1 MAPARSVRTPT
12 ALAAAIAIACQALA
26 QGGAQAHGI
35 AGNRLFPG
43 TSAFDDPA
51 VTDELLIEAVRNRHP
66 AEDGNPVNDTSL
78 AWSFMRLLTPDLAIG
93 FDNSVIQ
100 RDRPGFESAAGEG
113 LTHIML
119 KGLLY
124 KSEPHEM
131 LISAG
136 LTWGIGGSGDK
147 AVGAGQGDRLEP
159 ALFFG
164 KGFGDLRGDLSW
176 LRPFAITGA
185 ISAESPL
192 DSHYGAYGQSPG
204 QQTLVPIQVKDRETL
219 HWGFSIQ
226 YSTLYLKEGFGLA
239 APKKEPLNQF
249 VPLVEFAFDSPQGQ
263 KTAGTVN
270 PGLAYV
276 GDVYQV
282 SAEALI
288 PLNREGGSGVGARLQ
303 VLFFVDDIAPSLFG
317 KPLLSQ
323 EPLISTVGKYPG
335 H

>member
-1 MAPARSVRTPT
+1 VRLSILAIIVGAAGT
-12 ALAAAIAIACQALA
+12 AD
-26 QGGAQAHGI
+26 AHAI

-43 TSAFDDPA
+43 TSAFDDPG
-51 VTDELLIEAVRNRHP
+51 TLDELAIETVTNRHP
-66 AEDGNPVNDTSL
+66 AADNNPVDDTSL
-78 AWSFMRLLTPDLAIG
+78 AWSFARLLTPDIAIG
-93 FDNSVIQ
+93 ADNSLIQ
-100 RDRPGFESAAGEG
+100 RGRGGFETVTGQGVSH
-113 LTHIML
+113 LSI

-124 KSEPHEM
+124 ESDPHEI
-131 LISAG
+131 LVSAA
-136 LTWGIGGSGDK
+136 LTWGIGGSGSR
-147 AVGAGQGDRLEP
+147 AVDAGQGNHLEP
-159 ALFFG
+159 GLFFG

-192 DSHYGAYGQSPG
+192 DRNYGAYGLAQG
-204 QQTLVPIQVKDRETL
+204 QQALVPIQVKDRETL

-226 YSTLYLKEGFGLA
+226 YSTLYMNPDFGLS

-249 VPLVEFAFDSPQGQ
+249 IPLIEFAFDSPLGQ
-263 KTAGTVN
+263 RSAGTVN

-288 PLNREGGSGVGARLQ
+288 PLNREGGSGVGARIQLL
-303 VLFFVDDIAPSLFG
+303 LFTDDIVPSLFG

-323 EPLISTVGKYPG
+323 ERVISTVDKYPG